1 MNKMGI
7 NMTELLS
14 PAGNYEKMVAAFRYG
29 ADAVY
34 LAGKTFGMR
43 SAADNFTDE
52 ELKEAVKYAHSL
64 GKKVYVT
71 VNVLPRTYM
80 YEDLKRYL
88 LLLKDIGPD
97 ALIIADV
104 GVFALA
110 KELWPGCE
118 IHISTQAGVVSA
130 ADANYWYRQGA
141 KRVVLAREL
150 SLNEII
156 EMRKQ
161 IPAELEI
168 ETFVHGSMCV
178 SFSGRCLL
186 SNYLTGRDG
195 NLGACAQPCRWN
207 YVITEEKRPDMGL
220 PIEETPDGTFIMS
233 SKDMKMLEHVPE
245 LIEAGISSFKI
256 EGRMKS
262 VYYTAVVTNAYRAAI
277 DGFLRDGKN
286 YVLDPR
292 WSDELDSVSH
302 REYGTGY
309 FFDDPMENA
318 QTVKDM
324 GYIRDKA
331 YLGTAVS
338 YDPETGLAGF
348 RQKNKMNVGDEV
360 EIITPGQF
368 GRRIK
373 VDKIYGENMEE
384 IPSTP
389 HVQMLY
395 YIKVPFEV
403 KEQDIMRGAK

>member
-1 MNKMGI
+1 ML
-7 NMTELLS
+7 ELLS
-14 PAGNYEKMVAAFRYG
+14 PAGNYEKMTAAFRYG

-43 SAADNFTDE
+43 SAAENFTNE
-52 ELKEAVKYAHSL
+52 ELDSAVKYAHSIN
-64 GKKVYVT
+64 KKVYVT

-80 YEDLKRYL
+80 YEDLRQYIL
-88 LLLKDIGPD
+88 TLKEIGPD

-104 GVFALA
+104 GVFALV
-110 KELWPGCE
+110 KELWPSCE

-130 ADANYWYRQGA
+130 ADAVYWYNQGA

-150 SLNEII
+150 SLQEIV
-156 EMRKQ
+156 EMRRL
-161 IPAELEI
+161 IPKELDI

-207 YVITEEKRPDMGL
+207 YVITEEKRPETGL

-233 SKDMKMLEHVPE
+233 SKDMKMLEHIPE
-245 LIEAGISSFKI
+245 LVDAGISSFKI

-277 DGFLRDGKN
+277 DGYLKEGKD
-286 YVLDPR
+286 YKLDPR
-292 WSDELDSVSH
+292 WSEELESVSH

-309 FFDDPMENA
+309 FFDNPMENA

-338 YDPETGLAGF
+338 YDEKTGLAGF
-348 RQKNKMNVGDEV
+348 LQKNKMNSGDEV
-360 EIITPGQF
+360 EIITPGKF

-373 VDKIYGENMEE
+373 VDVIYNEKMEE

-395 YIKVPFEV
+395 YVKVPFEV
-403 KEQDIMRGAK
+403 KTQDIMRGVRNDK

>member
-1 MNKMGI
+1 ML
-7 NMTELLS
+7 ELLS
-14 PAGNYEKMVAAFRYG
+14 PAGNYEKMTAAFRYG

-43 SAADNFTDE
+43 SAAENFTNE
-52 ELKEAVKYAHSL
+52 ELDSAVKYAHSIN
-64 GKKVYVT
+64 KKVYVT

-80 YEDLKRYL
+80 YEDLRQYIL
-88 LLLKDIGPD
+88 TLKEIGPD

-104 GVFALA
+104 GVFALV
-110 KELWPGCE
+110 KELWPTCE

-130 ADANYWYRQGA
+130 ADAIYWYNQGA

-150 SLNEII
+150 SLQEIV
-156 EMRKQ
+156 EMRRL
-161 IPAELEI
+161 IPKDLDI

-207 YVITEEKRPDMGL
+207 YVITEEKRPETGL

-233 SKDMKMLEHVPE
+233 SKDMKMLEHIPE
-245 LIEAGISSFKI
+245 LVDAGISSFKI

-277 DGFLRDGKN
+277 DGYIKYGKD
-286 YVLDPR
+286 YKLDPR
-292 WSDELDSVSH
+292 WSEELESVSH

-309 FFDDPMENA
+309 FFDNPMENA

-338 YDPETGLAGF
+338 YDEKTGLAGF
-348 RQKNKMNVGDEV
+348 LQKNKMNSGDEV
-360 EIITPGQF
+360 EIITPGKF

-373 VDKIYGENMEE
+373 VDVIYNEKMEE

-395 YIKVPFEV
+395 YVKVPFEV
-403 KEQDIMRGAK
+403 KTQDIMRGVRNDK